1 MSSDPGERVLIIA
14 PIGRDAAAIASVLNG
29 GGYATEICTGALEAG
44 LQLEAGAGALLATEE
59 SLDREHVPQ
68 LLSQLRTQ
76 PAWSELPVI
85 ILTSGGEARFSQ
97 LLDLTAA
104 AAGSVTLLERPLGAA
119 TLLRSIE
126 VALRSRR
133 RQYHVRD
140 LLAAQRE
147 REAALAA
154 SEERGRL
161 ALEGADLGSWDVDLS
176 TGAAVWN
183 RRHAELLGYPHERA
197 PATMELWRERVD
209 ARDVDTVEAAIEQA
223 RRERSAFAVEHR
235 LQRADTGELRWLA
248 LYGRFHYD
256 AAGSAVR
263 FSGVSRDVTQQK
275 RLEIEREGYLA
286 ALQEADRRKDTFL
299 ATLSHEL
306 RNPLAPI
313 RNAAEVLTAAKI
325 TPMQLRWAQSVIR
338 RQVTHMAWL
347 LDDLLDLARITQG
360 KLRLRRE
367 ACSLRS
373 VVDAALETARPFL
386 DRKDHELTILLPQEN
401 VTLQADP
408 MRLAQVLSNLLTNS
422 AKYTDAGGRIELA
435 ARLEEQQLIFSVK
448 DNGIGIPAEQLHR
461 LFTMFSQVSPSSAR
475 AEGGLGIGLALV
487 KGLMDLHGGSVEA
500 RSGGIGAGSEFIVR
514 LPLLEPQADIPADH
528 RADSSPPAMPEK
540 LRVLIADDN
549 QDAAETLA
557 MLLALEGCEV
567 RTAYDGRAAVSLAQ
581 LFRPQVAL
589 LDIAMPKLDGC
600 ATARALRQQR
610 GGPELCLIALSGRG
624 QEQDKRQSEAAGFTA
639 HLTKPVDLT
648 RLRKLLTQAAHG
660 VAEGSTLGNG

>member
-1 MSSDPGERVLIIA
+1 MSPECNERVLIIA
-14 PIGRDAAAIASVLNG
+14 PLGRDAAAIASVLEG
-29 GGYATEICTGALEAG
+29 GGYAAKACVGAAEASAE
-44 LQLEAGAGALLATEE
+44 LAAGAGALLLTEE

-68 LLSQLRTQ
+68 LLSQLRAQ

-97 LLDLTAA
+97 LLDMTAA
-104 AAGSVTLLERPLGAA
+104 AAGSVTLLERPIGAA

-133 RQYHVRD
+133 RQYHVRA
-140 LLAAQRE
+140 LLEAQHE

-154 SEERGRL
+154 SEERWRL

-176 TGAAVWN
+176 SGAAVWN
-183 RRHAELLGYPHERA
+183 RRHGELLGYSHDSG
-197 PATMELWRERVD
+197 PATLQHWRERVD
-209 ARDVDTVEAAIEQA
+209 PSDVERVERAIEQA
-223 RRERSAFAVEHR
+223 RRERSALAVEHR
-235 LQRADTGELRWLA
+235 LHRADTGELRWLA

-256 AAGSAVR
+256 AAGTAVR
-263 FSGVSRDVTQQK
+263 FSGVSRDVTEHK

-313 RNAAEVLTAAKI
+313 RNAAEVLTSAKI
-325 TPMQLRWAQSVIR
+325 TPLQLRWAQSVIR

-360 KLRLRRE
+360 KLCLRRE
-367 ACSLRS
+367 PCSLRS
-373 VVDAALETARPFL
+373 VVEAALETSRPFI
-386 DRKDHELTILLPQEN
+386 DRKDHKLTTVLPEEN
-401 VTLQADP
+401 LTLHADP
-408 MRLAQVLSNLLTNS
+408 LRLAQVLSNLLTNS
-422 AKYTDAGGRIELA
+422 AKYTDAGGHIELA
-435 ARLEEQQLIFSVK
+435 ARVKDDELIISVK

-500 RSGGIGAGSEFIVR
+500 RSGGLGAGSEFIVR
-514 LPLLEPQADIPADH
+514 MPLIETASGRPDTRRTEAPA
-528 RADSSPPAMPEK
+528 AMPDK

-549 QDAAETLA
+549 QDAAESLA
-557 MLLALEGCEV
+557 MLLSLEGCEV
-567 RTAYDGRAAVSLAQ
+567 RTAYDGQAAVSVAQ

-610 GGPELCLIALSGRG
+610 GGAELCLIALTGRG
-624 QEQDKRQSEAAGFTA
+624 QEQDKRQTDAAGFAA
-639 HLTKPVDLT
+639 HLTKPVDPA
-648 RLRKLLTQAAHG
+648 RLRTLLSQARDETWQG
-660 VAEGSTLGNG
+660 RTLTER

>member
-1 MSSDPGERVLIIA
+1 MKAEHVERVLIVA
-14 PIGRDAAAIASVLNG
+14 PLGRDAVAIAAVLQG
-29 GGYATEICTGALEAG
+29 AGYAAKVCEGPEDACV
-44 LQLEAGAGALLATEE
+44 QLAAGAGALLLTEE
-59 SLDREHVPQ
+59 SLDRHVPQ
-68 LLSQLRTQ
+68 LLSQLRAQ

-104 AAGSVTLLERPLGAA
+104 AAGSVTVLERPLGAA

-140 LLAAQRE
+140 LLDAQRD

-154 SEERGRL
+154 SEERWRL
-161 ALEGADLGSWDVDLS
+161 ALEGADLGSWDVDLLS
-176 TGAAVWN
+176 GTAVWN
-183 RRHAELLGYPHERA
+183 RRHAELLGYPADSR
-197 PATMELWRERVD
+197 PTTMERWRERVD
-209 ARDVDTVEAAIEQA
+209 PEDVEAVEVAMDQA
-223 RRERSAFAVEHR
+223 RREHSAFAVEHQ
-235 LQRADTGELRWLA
+235 LHRADTGELRWLA
-248 LYGRFHYD
+248 LYGRFQYD
-256 AAGSAVR
+256 AAGTAVR
-263 FSGVSRDVTQQK
+263 FSGVSRDVTEHK

-313 RNAAEVLTAAKI
+313 RNAAEVLTSAKI

-360 KLRLRRE
+360 KLRLRRQP
-367 ACSLRS
+367 CTLRS
-373 VVDAALETARPFL
+373 VVESALETSRPFL
-386 DRKDHELTILLPQEN
+386 DRKDHELTIRLPEKN
-401 VTLQADP
+401 LTLNADP
-408 MRLAQVLSNLLTNS
+408 LRLAQVLSNLLTNS
-422 AKYTDAGGRIELA
+422 AKYTDAGGKIELA
-435 ARLEEQQLIFSVK
+435 ARVDDQLIISVK
-448 DNGIGIPAEQLHR
+448 DNGIGIPPEQLHR
-461 LFTMFSQVSPSSAR
+461 LFMMFSQVAPYSAR

-500 RSGGIGAGSEFIVR
+500 RSGGPGKGSEFIVR
-514 LPLLEPQADIPADH
+514 LPLIETVTETDSKPAELP
-528 RADSSPPAMPEK
+528 SAMPEK

-549 QDAAETLA
+549 QDAAESLA

-567 RTAYDGRAAVSLAQ
+567 RTAYDGEAAVSVAQ

-589 LDIAMPKLDGC
+589 LDMMMPKLDGC

-610 GGPELCLIALSGRG
+610 GGDELCLIALTGRG
-624 QEQDKRQSEAAGFTA
+624 QEQDKRQTDAAGFAA
-639 HLTKPVDLT
+639 HLTKPVDPS
-648 RLRKLLTQAAHG
+648 RLRRLLAQARTNGMPEGKLLG
-660 VAEGSTLGNG
+660 